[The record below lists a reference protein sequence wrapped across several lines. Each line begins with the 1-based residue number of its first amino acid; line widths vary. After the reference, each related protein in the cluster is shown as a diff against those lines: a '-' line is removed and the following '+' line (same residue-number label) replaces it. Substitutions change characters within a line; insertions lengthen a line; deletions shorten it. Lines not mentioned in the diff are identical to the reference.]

1 MQKYYYL
8 WILGCQMNQA
18 DGERIAGV
26 LAKLGYQAAD
36 HEDLADVIVTVACS
50 VRQSAIDR
58 IYGKAQ
64 RWQKLKKQKQLTTV
78 LSGCLLPVDRQK
90 MSKIFDF
97 IFDISQL
104 SRLPDFLQNQK
115 FSLAD
120 RDYWTMPLKRSND
133 FQAYVPV
140 STGCNNYCTYCVV
153 PYTRG
158 REKSRTSAEI
168 INECQNLI
176 NQGYQEITLLG
187 QNVNS
192 YGQDLPNDLT
202 FPELLQAVAG
212 LARKVWIRFITSH
225 PKNMSDRLI
234 QVIASQENICHN
246 IHLPVQ
252 SGDNEILKRMNRQYT
267 REHYLELIAKIR
279 RAVPRAAI
287 STDIIVGFP
296 GETKKLFQQTAKLMK
311 QAKFDMAYIAQ
322 YSPRAGTAANRLE
335 DDVSKNDKKKR
346 EQKLTNILKKTA
358 LKNNKK
364 YLEQTT
370 AVLVEKQKDGFLFGK
385 TKTGKDVKIAGGQN
399 LIGQI
404 ITVKIKRVQ
413 SFSLEG
419 FIVE

>member
-1 MQKYYYL
+1 
-8 WILGCQMNQA
+8 MNQA

-36 HEDLADVIVTVACS
+36 REDRADLIITVACS

-279 RAVPRAAI
+279 RAVPQAAI

-364 YLEQTT
+364 YLEQTA
-370 AVLVEKQKDGFLFGK
+370 AVLVEKQKDGFLIGK